1 MISNRILTIQGY
13 QIYLQE
19 AGSGPPV
26 LLLHGFAGSSNEWLP
41 TLEVLAQNGYHG
53 IAIDILGFGKSAKPL
68 EAPYSLAFYAE
79 LCKEVLAQLGL
90 KEVILVGHSM
100 GGKLALATT
109 VLYPQCVKKLFL
121 VSPDGFMEIPLLM
134 KKGGASPLVGA
145 ALTWLLARP
154 KLVRL
159 QLEAA
164 FYAPALYLTPAVLA
178 QANEALGLPEN
189 RRLMALLSQRYEQL
203 DLQETGLRAR
213 LPELRC
219 PTLLAWGEQDRILE
233 PKSGNV
239 AQRELPASRLVFFPR
254 CGHFPQVEAFRAFH
268 GLMLGFLA
276 A

>member
-1 MISNRILTIQGY
+1 MLNNRILKIQGY

-41 TLEVLAQNGYHG
+41 TLKILAQNGYHG
-53 IAIDILGFGKSAKPL
+53 MAIDILGFGKSAKPL
-68 EAPYSLAFYAE
+68 DAPYSLAFYAE
-79 LCKEVLAQLGL
+79 LCQEVLTQLGL
-90 KEVILVGHSM
+90 KEALFVGHSM
-100 GGKLALATT
+100 GGKLALATA
-109 VLYPQCVKKLFL
+109 VLHPQCVKKLFL
-121 VSPDGFMEIPLLM
+121 VSPDGFMEIPFLM
-134 KKGGASPLVGA
+134 KKGGALPWLGE

-164 FYAPALYLTPAVLA
+164 FYAPALYLTPEVLA

-213 LPELRC
+213 LRELLC
-219 PTLLAWGEQDRILE
+219 PTLIVWGEQDRILE
-233 PKSGNV
+233 PKSGFV

-254 CGHFPQVEAFRAFH
+254 CGHFPQVEAFRALH
-268 GLMLGFLA
+268 GLLLGFLA